1 MTAATANKVN
11 QHIGKLMV
19 PIMAIYA
26 LGASQGGINAGIA
39 TMGAAFPEAGANIA
53 YVVSIVALGMIPAGA
68 ITGIVSGRYITST
81 ARLFSS
87 QLSCT

>member
-26 LGASQGGINAGIA
+26 LGASQGGINAGIR
-39 TMGAAFPEAGANIA
+39 TIWFNPGGAENPADIRPDFEIRSLNQ
-53 YVVSIVALGMIPAGA
+53 IPALLE
-68 ITGIVSGRYITST
+68 
-81 ARLFSS
+81 RLR
-87 QLSCT
+87 

>member
-53 YVVSIVALGMIPAGA
+53 
-68 ITGIVSGRYITST
+68 
-81 ARLFSS
+81 
-87 QLSCT
+87 

>member
-39 TMGAAFPEAGANIA
+39 TMGAAFRRPEQT
-53 YVVSIVALGMIPAGA
+53 LPMWF
-68 ITGIVSGRYITST
+68 
-81 ARLFSS
+81 RLSPS
-87 QLSCT
+87 A